1 MQMELNLKVLLERI
15 SHIKRKVNIR
25 TRNIIKSSLSLLFFL
40 CLTDMP
46 YGYYQLVRFLALVG
60 FLVLAY
66 SSFKNNKIE
75 IAILYVVLAI
85 LFQPFFK
92 VTLGREIWNLVDVIV
107 GCWLLIDVFLSI
119 IYSKNNSSFDSETE
133 NILRNKK

>member
-1 MQMELNLKVLLERI
+1 MI
-15 SHIKRKVNIR
+15 YKVNSKEK
-25 TRNIIKSSLSLLFFL
+25 IILRYLIKFSLSLLFFL
-40 CLTDMP
+40 CLADMP

-60 FLVLAY
+60 FLDLAY
-66 SSFKNNKIE
+66 SSFIKNRIE

-92 VTLGREIWNLVDVIV
+92 VVLGREIWNLVDIIV

-119 IYSKNNSSFDSETE
+119 VSSKNNRSFDSETE

>member
-1 MQMELNLKVLLERI
+1 MI
-15 SHIKRKVNIR
+15 YKVNSKEKIILR
-25 TRNIIKSSLSLLFFL
+25 YLIKSSLSILFFL
-40 CLTDMP
+40 CLADMP

-66 SSFKNNKIE
+66 SSFINNRIE

-92 VTLGREIWNLVDVIV
+92 VVLGREIWNLVDIIV

-119 IYSKNNSSFDSETE
+119 ISSKNNSSFDSETE

>member
-1 MQMELNLKVLLERI
+1 
-15 SHIKRKVNIR
+15 
-25 TRNIIKSSLSLLFFL
+25 
-40 CLTDMP
+40 MP

-66 SSFKNNKIE
+66 SSFINNRIE

-92 VTLGREIWNLVDVIV
+92 VVLGREFWNLVDIIV
-107 GCWLLIDVFLSI
+107 GCWLLIDVFLTI
-119 IYSKNNSSFDSETE
+119 ISSKNNRSFDSETE